1 MDDPNA
7 PREELAVALRFLR
20 LLNARLGGSGALLSH
35 FKTWSRRWPKD
46 RPITLLDV
54 ATGSADIPVQAVRWA
69 RRAGFDLRV
78 TAIDAHP
85 TTLDLAREHVAAC
98 GLQDAITL
106 VHADALRL
114 TDLYAP
120 RSFDYAHSSLFLHHL
135 SDIHALTVLRIMDR
149 LARAGVVWNDLVR
162 SRTALAGAWLCTL
175 GMPRHVRHDA
185 IVSVRAGFT
194 RSEAMNMAARVDI
207 ERPVYSYAVPIV
219 PYRFTLA
226 REKPKVW
233 E

>member
-1 MDDPNA
+1 MDDPHA
-7 PREELAVALRFLR
+7 PREELAVALKFLR
-20 LLNARLGGSGALLSH
+20 LLNARLGGSSALLWH
-35 FKTWSRRWPKD
+35 FKAWSRRWPKD

-54 ATGSADIPVQAVRWA
+54 ATGSADIPVKAVRWA
-69 RRAGFDLRV
+69 RRTGFDLRV

-85 TTLDLAREHVAAC
+85 TTLDLAREYVAAC
-98 GLQDAITL
+98 GLEDAITL
-106 VHADALRL
+106 VQADAVRL
-114 TDLYAP
+114 TDLFAP
-120 RSFDYAHSSLFLHHL
+120 RSFDYAHTSLFLHHL

-162 SRTALAGAWLCTL
+162 SRPALAAAWLCTL
-175 GMPRHVRHDA
+175 GMPSHVRHDA

-194 RSEAMNMAARVDI
+194 RQESMNMASRVDI
-207 ERPVYSYAVPIV
+207 ERPTYSHTVPLL

-226 REKPKVW
+226 RERPKAW